1 MEMLQLRYFYES
13 AMAESLSK
21 TAKKYMVPVSS
32 VSASVKR
39 LEQELGVALFERTGN
54 RVLLNEKGRQFL
66 SVVSNTLS
74 QLDLG
79 VSALS
84 AGPTEKQTLSIL
96 VRITR
101 QTVVRQILNFHK
113 LYPSVFF
120 KISFD
125 DIPENYGNYDIIV
138 SASNEPLADYGHFLW
153 REFTIRIETLETD
166 PLCRRPVTLNQLRD
180 RLFVTTSA
188 QRGSFHILTQA
199 CKKHG
204 FTPKVFL
211 ECDDYTCRDMA
222 VMSGACL
229 GLTLGKSMSSSLP
242 NVQYLT
248 VSDFNEQI
256 VSNVYY
262 RKEDYSGNIR
272 LFLDFIKSATL

>member
-101 QTVVRQILNFHK
+101 QTVVRQILNFHM

-272 LFLDFIKSATL
+272 LFLDFIKSAAL